1 RALFWTDIGQT
12 VKIGRSS
19 LSGDDHKV
27 LISSGLL
34 LPYSIVADVREKK
47 IFWIDDGRD
56 TIESALY
63 DGTGRT
69 LIRRLS
75 HATLLDI
82 DIFQEHVYVSD
93 GQNQLVYVMDK
104 KNGVTFTTAKLTDH
118 TPYGIF
124 MNHPEAQPLTS
135 IDYCAT
141 LQCSHIC
148 ISRKDGAM
156 CMCNDG
162 FKLDSDG
169 KNCLDN
175 SGLFNRGLV
184 MSTSTNVCI
193 TEIHAISIN
202 GYSPMC
208 FLQVTGISH
217 FQLDISRRE
226 LIFANSSGLY
236 YTSVDRFSIHNLI
249 TMSGTIS
256 GLGLDWIDK
265 IIYWT
270 EVDTGIISCVSINM
284 GISFNILSGLNLPR
298 NLLILPLESRMLWVS
313 GGYLHKIESSNL
325 DGGDRRDIVQFSSIS
340 KPSSM
345 SFDPSNERLYFVDNI
360 HITSCDLDGSNI
372 KKHFTVPSSTISV
385 FVYKTFLLLLY
396 QLSPNSESII
406 KSFTVENFTLTEKAT
421 TKFQSIGR
429 ITDMNVFD
437 DELQPIMKGPCD
449 ELNGGCEQICI
460 PTSLMTKVCRCRF
473 GYQPDTH
480 HRNTCSSAP
489 VYSNFILVSDWT
501 HGMIYQLSL
510 DTNTVQAVD
519 IKKITN
525 PSGIAYNHMRK
536 TVIWGSSLEQQI
548 FSVGINGSAERFLFA
563 TGDSYSTFPDRFAI
577 DFSTGNI
584 YYTAVGVNE
593 LVNPRSGYI
602 AVLSVDALHKRLITN
617 LEKPRAIVLHPSK
630 GLMFWTDHGSN
641 PHVGMAEMDGRSRI
655 NLITTGVTWPN
666 GLTIDYSAGRLYW
679 SDGHTDRIESCKLDG
694 SNRKIIFVDSGAHLM
709 DIAYEK
715 SGSLYYT
722 AWNRPYITKLPL
734 SQPNQ
739 TLHLFEYPE
748 FGRLDALE
756 IYTVD
761 SQPRNALCLLNNGN
775 CSTFCLPTMRGR
787 NCSCEDGV
795 SMSEDGKMC
804 SNGETVV

>member
-1 RALFWTDIGQT
+1 
-12 VKIGRSS
+12 
-19 LSGDDHKV
+19 
-27 LISSGLL
+27 
-34 LPYSIVADVREKK
+34 
-47 IFWIDDGRD
+47 
-56 TIESALY
+56 
-63 DGTGRT
+63 
-69 LIRRLS
+69 
-75 HATLLDI
+75 
-82 DIFQEHVYVSD
+82 
-93 GQNQLVYVMDK
+93 
-104 KNGVTFTTAKLTDH
+104 
-118 TPYGIF
+118 
-124 MNHPEAQPLTS
+124 
-135 IDYCAT
+135 
-141 LQCSHIC
+141 
-148 ISRKDGAM
+148 
-156 CMCNDG
+156 
-162 FKLDSDG
+162 
-169 KNCLDN
+169 
-175 SGLFNRGLV
+175 
-184 MSTSTNVCI
+184 
-193 TEIHAISIN
+193 
-202 GYSPMC
+202 
-208 FLQVTGISH
+208 
-217 FQLDISRRE
+217 
-226 LIFANSSGLY
+226 
-236 YTSVDRFSIHNLI
+236 
-249 TMSGTIS
+249 
-256 GLGLDWIDK
+256 
-265 IIYWT
+265 
-270 EVDTGIISCVSINM
+270 
-284 GISFNILSGLNLPR
+284 
-298 NLLILPLESRMLWVS
+298 
-313 GGYLHKIESSNL
+313 
-325 DGGDRRDIVQFSSIS
+325 
-340 KPSSM
+340 
-345 SFDPSNERLYFVDNI
+345 
-360 HITSCDLDGSNI
+360 
-372 KKHFTVPSSTISV
+372 
-385 FVYKTFLLLLY
+385 
-396 QLSPNSESII
+396 
-406 KSFTVENFTLTEKAT
+406 
-421 TKFQSIGR
+421 
-429 ITDMNVFD
+429 MNVFD

-804 SNGETVV
+804 SNVVQAKVSSTASSSSVTSNPTASGTSTATISSPSETSTFSTISITRKSTFTTTSSAISTIKSALSSNATTLYSPTSTAILSSFTNSTTLSLHTNTTTLSLHTNTTTLSLHTNTTTLSLHTNTTTSSLHTNTTTLSSPTSTTTKVLGNNTIIMPSTASITINLSTTNITSVPSATSTIMTSIPTSTIGNSLLTSTTITSLPAIIYRISSPTSISKTLLRSSTTTTSLPTSSTTSSFFSSTITSSLITNATIISLPTSTTTSPLLTNTATMSLPTSTITLYLLTDATTVSSPTRTIITSLPTSTTMSSPDIIPTTILSTIATTTSSPNRFNTSSTTRETKTTADETGIESLSFSNLITSSKPDMYTKHDTTKGNKNQTQILIATVSLSGTVVLIVVTVLVIWCIRK